1 MADKS
6 KSDKKRKK
14 LVIVGDGGCGK
25 TCLLTVFSKG
35 TFPDVYVP
43 TVFEN
48 DVKDIEIDNN
58 EIVELALWDTAG
70 QEGFARLRPLSYR
83 AADVVMIAFALNNSD
98 SLDNVVNYW
107 LPEVK
112 EHCPKVPIVIVATK
126 SDLREGEDG
135 TIESS
140 KGQAICEKIG
150 GKHYIETSAKC
161 NSNVEETFKIAA
173 RLALQFKSIPL
184 NNKPCCSLL

>member
-1 MADKS
+1 MADKH
-6 KSDKKRKK
+6 DKKRKK

-35 TFPDVYVP
+35 EFPEEYVP

-48 DVKDIEIDNN
+48 DVKDIEVDN
-58 EIVELALWDTAG
+58 EILELALWDTAG

-83 AADVVMIAFALNNSD
+83 AADVVLIAFSLNNMD
-98 SLDNVVNYW
+98 SLDNVESYW

-126 SDLREGEDG
+126 ADLKGVVDEAIID
-135 TIESS
+135 SS
-140 KGQAICEKIG
+140 KGRALCSKIG
-150 GKHYIETSAKC
+150 AKDYIETSAKADM
-161 NSNVEETFKIAA
+161 NVVETFQMAA
-173 RLALQFKSIPL
+173 KLALQYKAPAM
-184 NNKPCCSLL
+184 NTGGGCCTLM